1 MESVADIARVPPL
14 RSRAWLAALL
24 LVALLPMAAIAQ
36 GGPPPPGAHPP
47 PPPGAPPPPGEGPR
61 RPPPP
66 PPGSPQEFVPPPEPV
81 LQAEPA
87 APPQPAAVDATPAPA
102 PTDPLADAVASAR
115 ASGDATAQVQALLAL
130 ADARLAQSRGAEATA
145 AIDEAARLAA
155 QTGDDR
161 LGREVA
167 LAGVSAYEQLG
178 DAELAQSW
186 RNRADAYRQRIEG
199 SLAPVPELPA
209 ASAPPVAQDA
219 ASPASAATAAAPA
232 ESPAPLWPW
241 ILVAVMLVL
250 AWAWRRSH
258 RRAAELG
265 DETERLARHQRH
277 LRHAH
282 QELQRQAEH
291 LRQTATQDALTG
303 ALTRTAFAHGL
314 EQMLQHAQRFGQP
327 AALFVFDLDHFKQV
341 NDTHGH
347 LAGDEALKLVVGVSR
362 EKLDSADLLGRFGGD
377 EFLVAAIRDRVEDF
391 PELAESLRAALRT
404 RVAGD
409 PRFAPLSLSLG
420 IAVVD
425 GGDYTADALFA
436 RADTA
441 LYAAKRG
448 GRDRCVLA
456 DARPAEPTAETPL
469 RTLAG

>member
-1 MESVADIARVPPL
+1 MESVADIASRQP
-14 RSRAWLAALL
+14 RAWLASLLL
-24 LVALLPMAAIAQ
+24 LVALLPMAALAQ
-36 GGPPPPGAHPP
+36 GGPPPPGARP
-47 PPPGAPPPPGEGPR
+47 PPPGAPLPPGEEGR
-61 RPPPP
+61 RPPP
-66 PPGSPQEFVPPPEPV
+66 PPGSPQPYVPPPEPAA
-81 LQAEPA
+81 QAEPV
-87 APPQPAAVDATPAPA
+87 APPQPAPVEAAPA
-102 PTDPLADAVASAR
+102 QPSTDPLADAVASAR

-145 AIDEAARLAA
+145 AIDEAGRLAA
-155 QTGDDR
+155 QLGDDR

-167 LAGVSAYEQLG
+167 LAGLSAYEQLG
-178 DAELAQSW
+178 DTELAQLW

-199 SLAPVPELPA
+199 NLAPVPALPA
-209 ASAPPVAQDA
+209 ASAPAAQDL
-219 ASPASAATAAAPA
+219 ASTNATATAAAPGG
-232 ESPAPLWPW
+232 SPAPLWPW
-241 ILVAVMLVL
+241 LLVAAMLVL

-341 NDTHGH
+341 NDMHGH

-377 EFLVAAIRDRVEDF
+377 EFLVAAIRDRVEEF
-391 PELAESLRAALRT
+391 PALAESLCAALRT

-409 PRFAPLSLSLG
+409 PQFAPLSLSLG

-425 GGDYTADALFA
+425 GGDYAADALFA
-436 RADTA
+436 RADSA

>member
-1 MESVADIARVPPL
+1 
-14 RSRAWLAALL
+14 
-24 LVALLPMAAIAQ
+24 
-36 GGPPPPGAHPP
+36 
-47 PPPGAPPPPGEGPR
+47 
-61 RPPPP
+61 
-66 PPGSPQEFVPPPEPV
+66 
-81 LQAEPA
+81 
-87 APPQPAAVDATPAPA
+87 
-102 PTDPLADAVASAR
+102 
-115 ASGDATAQVQALLAL
+115 
-130 ADARLAQSRGAEATA
+130 
-145 AIDEAARLAA
+145 
-155 QTGDDR
+155 
-161 LGREVA
+161 
-167 LAGVSAYEQLG
+167 
-178 DAELAQSW
+178 
-186 RNRADAYRQRIEG
+186 
-199 SLAPVPELPA
+199 
-209 ASAPPVAQDA
+209 
-219 ASPASAATAAAPA
+219 
-232 ESPAPLWPW
+232 
-241 ILVAVMLVL
+241 MLVL

-327 AALFVFDLDHFKQV
+327 VALFVFDLDHFKQV

-377 EFLVAAIRDRVEDF
+377 EFLVAAIRDRVGEF
-391 PELAESLRAALRT
+391 PELAESLRAALRA

-409 PRFAPLSLSLG
+409 PKFAPLSLSLG

-425 GGDYTADALFA
+425 GGNYSADALFA

>member
-1 MESVADIARVPPL
+1 MPAESVT
-14 RSRAWLAALL
+14 
-24 LVALLPMAAIAQ
+24 
-36 GGPPPPGAHPP
+36 PPPQS
-47 PPPGAPPPPGEGPR
+47 AP
-61 RPPPP
+61 
-66 PPGSPQEFVPPPEPV
+66 
-81 LQAEPA
+81 AEA
-87 APPQPAAVDATPAPA
+87 APAQASV
-102 PTDPLADAVASAR
+102 DPLADAVASAR

-145 AIDEAARLAA
+145 TIEEAARLAA
-155 QTGDDR
+155 QVGDDR
-161 LGREVA
+161 LGREAA

-178 DAELAQSW
+178 DGELAQLW
-186 RNRADAYRQRIEG
+186 RNRADAYRERIEG
-199 SLAPVPELPA
+199 NLAPVPELPA
-209 ASAPPVAQDA
+209 ASSAVVPAPDA
-219 ASPASAATAAAPA
+219 TPADANAAAAAPG

-241 ILVAVMLVL
+241 ILVAVALVL

-258 RRAAELG
+258 RRAAALG
-265 DETERLARHQRH
+265 DEAERLARHQRH

-327 AALFVFDLDHFKQV
+327 VALFVFDLDHFKQV

-377 EFLVAAIRDRVEDF
+377 EFLVAAIRDRVGEF
-391 PELAESLRAALRT
+391 PELAESLRAALRA

-409 PRFAPLSLSLG
+409 PKFAPLSLSLG

-425 GGDYTADALFA
+425 GGNYSADALFA

>member
-1 MESVADIARVPPL
+1 MPT
-14 RSRAWLAALL
+14 
-24 LVALLPMAAIAQ
+24 
-36 GGPPPPGAHPP
+36 
-47 PPPGAPPPPGEGPR
+47 
-61 RPPPP
+61 
-66 PPGSPQEFVPPPEPV
+66 EPV
-81 LQAEPA
+81 AQ
-87 APPQPAAVDATPAPA
+87 PPQPAPAEPAPA
-102 PTDPLADAVASAR
+102 QASVDPLADAVASAR

-145 AIDEAARLAA
+145 AIEEAARLAA
-155 QTGDDR
+155 QVGDDR

-178 DAELAQSW
+178 DGELAQLW
-186 RNRADAYRQRIEG
+186 RNRADAYRERIEG
-199 SLAPVPELPA
+199 NLAPVPELPA
-209 ASAPPVAQDA
+209 ASAAVVSAPDA
-219 ASPASAATAAAPA
+219 TPADSNAAATAPG

-241 ILVAVMLVL
+241 ILVAVALVL

-265 DETERLARHQRH
+265 DEAERLARHQRH

-282 QELQRQAEH
+282 QELQLQAEH

-341 NDTHGH
+341 NDMHGH

-409 PRFAPLSLSLG
+409 PKFAPLSLSLG

-425 GGDYTADALFA
+425 GGNYSADALFA

-456 DARPAEPTAETPL
+456 EARPAEPTAETPL

>member
-1 MESVADIARVPPL
+1 M
-14 RSRAWLAALL
+14 
-24 LVALLPMAAIAQ
+24 
-36 GGPPPPGAHPP
+36 
-47 PPPGAPPPPGEGPR
+47 
-61 RPPPP
+61 
-66 PPGSPQEFVPPPEPV
+66 
-81 LQAEPA
+81 QAEPPA
-87 APPQPAAVDATPAPA
+87 QPAPVAAAPA

-145 AIDEAARLAA
+145 AIDEAARLAV
-155 QTGDDR
+155 QLGDDR

-167 LAGVSAYEQLG
+167 LAGVAAYERTG
-178 DAELAQSW
+178 DDELAQLW
-186 RNRADAYRQRIEG
+186 RTRADAYRQRIEG
-199 SLAPVPELPA
+199 NLAPVPELPA
-209 ASAPPVAQDA
+209 ASAIAATHDA
-219 ASPASAATAAAPA
+219 ASTDSAATATAAAPG
-232 ESPAPLWPW
+232 ESPTPLWPW
-241 ILVAVMLVL
+241 ILVAAMLVL

-362 EKLDSADLLGRFGGD
+362 EKLDSNDLLGRFGGD
-377 EFLVAAIRDRVEDF
+377 EFLVAAIRDDAAEF

-409 PRFAPLSLSLG
+409 PKFAPLSLSLG

-425 GGDYTADALFA
+425 GGDYSADALFA

>member
-1 MESVADIARVPPL
+1 M
-14 RSRAWLAALL
+14 
-24 LVALLPMAAIAQ
+24 
-36 GGPPPPGAHPP
+36 
-47 PPPGAPPPPGEGPR
+47 
-61 RPPPP
+61 
-66 PPGSPQEFVPPPEPV
+66 
-81 LQAEPA
+81 QAEPA

-209 ASAPPVAQDA
+209 ASAPPAAQDA

-282 QELQRQAEH
+282 QELQRQADH

-377 EFLVAAIRDRVEDF
+377 EFLVAAIRDRAEDF